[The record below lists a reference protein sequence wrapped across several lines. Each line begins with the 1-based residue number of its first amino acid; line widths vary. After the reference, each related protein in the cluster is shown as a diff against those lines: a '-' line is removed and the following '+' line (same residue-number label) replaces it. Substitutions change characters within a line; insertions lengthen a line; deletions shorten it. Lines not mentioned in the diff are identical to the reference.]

1 MPRHSNRAEQV
12 RMEDKAGWDRPG
24 PQRGGRKAFG
34 ATSIPQHPR
43 CCSPTENESAII
55 REIRDDS

>member
-1 MPRHSNRAEQV
+1 
-12 RMEDKAGWDRPG
+12 MEDKAGWDRPG